1 VRSDLGPATD
11 YGERAAYGTA
21 LLDRDRAGLTPPLEL
36 VIDVPPL
43 TESLTA
49 LSRFFVGAGTLEE
62 TLLRVAE
69 LTVEAIEPADFV
81 GLTLPDGG
89 RHRTAVFTDPE
100 SPEIDQAQYET
111 GEGPCLEALAEDR
124 VVMVEST
131 RERGA
136 WMAFRRV
143 AADHGVL
150 STLSLPMR
158 ADHATVGA
166 MNLYARRERAFT
178 GPHRDAA
185 LAFARQAA
193 VVLANA
199 QAYWDAQRLSARL
212 GEAIK
217 SRATIEQAKGILMGA
232 QRCGPDEAFE
242 LLIRA
247 SQRENVKLRD
257 IARRI
262 VEGAARRPGEGGG
275 AGQPDADR
283 LDRPAWPERG
293 EDPDDAR

>member
-1 VRSDLGPATD
+1 VSATD
-11 YGERAAYGTA
+11 YGDRATYGTA
-21 LLDRDRAGLTPPLEL
+21 LLDRNRTGLTPPLEP
-36 VIDVPPL
+36 VIDVSPL
-43 TESLTA
+43 SERLTA
-49 LSRFFVGAGTLEE
+49 LSRFFVGAGTLED

-69 LTVEAIEPADFV
+69 LTVEAIEPAEFA
-81 GLTLPDGG
+81 GLTMPDGG
-89 RHRTAVFTDPE
+89 RQRTAVFTDPE

-111 GEGPCLEALAEDR
+111 GEGPCLEALDKDR
-124 VVMVEST
+124 VVVVEST
-131 RERGA
+131 RDRGP

-143 AADHGVL
+143 AAEHGVL
-150 STLSLPMR
+150 STISLPMR
-158 ADHATVGA
+158 ADHGTVGA

-185 LAFARQAA
+185 LAFAGQAA
-193 VVLANA
+193 VVLANT
-199 QAYWDAQRLSARL
+199 QAYWHAERLSTRL
-212 GEAIK
+212 GEAMT

-262 VEGAARRPGEGGG
+262 VEGAARRPGDGEG
-275 AGQPDADR
+275 AGPRDVVD
-283 LDRPAWPERG
+283 LDRPAWPERREG
-293 EDPDDAR
+293 LDDAR

>member
-1 VRSDLGPATD
+1 LS
-11 YGERAAYGTA
+11 
-21 LLDRDRAGLTPPLEL
+21 
-36 VIDVPPL
+36 
-43 TESLTA
+43 ESLRI
-49 LSRFFVGAGTLEE
+49 LSRFFVGSGSLED

-89 RHRTAVFTDPE
+89 RRRTAVFTDPE

-111 GEGPCLEALAEDR
+111 GEGPCLEALDTNR
-124 VVMVEST
+124 VVVLEST
-131 RERGA
+131 RDRGP

-143 AADHGVL
+143 AAEHGVL

-158 ADHATVGA
+158 ADHGTVGA

-178 GPHRDAA
+178 GLHREAA
-185 LAFARQAA
+185 LAFAGQAA

-212 GEAIK
+212 GEAMK

-262 VEGAARRPGEGGG
+262 VEDAARRPGDGDGVRP
-275 AGQPDADR
+275 PDVDR

-293 EDPDDAR
+293 EGPDDAR

>member
-1 VRSDLGPATD
+1 LTATGTGPTP
-11 YGERAAYGTA
+11 A
-21 LLDRDRAGLTPPLEL
+21 LEP
-36 VIDVPPL
+36 VIDVSPL

-49 LSRFFVGAGTLEE
+49 LSRFFVGAGTLED

-69 LTVEAIEPADFV
+69 LTVEAIEPADFA
-81 GLTLPDGG
+81 GLTVPASG

-100 SPEIDQAQYET
+100 SPEIDQAQYDT
-111 GEGPCLEALAEDR
+111 GDGPCLAALDTDR
-124 VVMVEST
+124 VVVVEST
-131 RERGA
+131 REQGP
-136 WMAFRRV
+136 WPAFRRV
-143 AADHGVL
+143 AAEHGVL
-150 STLSLPMR
+150 STISLPMR

-178 GPHRDAA
+178 VPHREAA
-185 LAFARQAA
+185 LAFAAQAA

-199 QAYWDAQRLSARL
+199 QAYWDAQRMSARL
-212 GEAIK
+212 GEAMA

-232 QRCGPDEAFE
+232 QRCGPDQAFE

-262 VEGAARRPGEGGG
+262 VENASRRSGDPVGLGDLGNLDG
-275 AGQPDADR
+275 PDH
-283 LDRPAWPERG
+283 ER
-293 EDPDDAR
+293 